1 MIRIVIV
8 LIIAFIANNLDA
20 QRIYFVNLE
29 NSKPISN
36 VNISSESK
44 GTVSGID
51 GAADISQFNI
61 NEEVLIQHISYVP
74 IQLLKKEIKDTIF
87 LKSNQI

>member
-8 LIIAFIANNLDA
+8 LIIAFIANNLEA
-20 QRIYFVNLE
+20 QRVYFVNLE

-36 VNISSESK
+36 VNISSGSK
-44 GTVSGID
+44 GTVSGTD

-61 NEEVLIQHISYVP
+61 NEEVTGKGGFGIMLP
-74 IQLLKKEIKDTIF
+74 KP
-87 LKSNQI
+87 N